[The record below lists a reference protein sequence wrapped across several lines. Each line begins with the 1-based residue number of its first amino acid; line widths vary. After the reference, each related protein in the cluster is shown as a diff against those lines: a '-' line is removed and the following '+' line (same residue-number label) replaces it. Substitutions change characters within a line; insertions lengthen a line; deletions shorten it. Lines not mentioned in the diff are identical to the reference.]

1 MLGEPTRQV
10 TYRRV
15 LIDAGLTAASFLAA
29 HQLRSHGLPHVIP
42 GLFEGGLYPL
52 GDYLP
57 LLGAVLVVWTVLLA
71 TQRLSTPGELF
82 SLSRETVRIAKV
94 SVLGVLIL
102 AAAGYLLRLDFVSR
116 PFLVLFASLN
126 AAALVAARVV
136 ERRTAWGRRLVA
148 APERVVVVVGCGPE
162 ALHLARQISRHH
174 RWGFR
179 LLGLVDA
186 DGCGRPE
193 VEGFPVV
200 SSAEELPRL
209 LTREVVDEVVLA
221 LPTRQLGELEDVLV
235 SCQELGV
242 RVRLALAPLAN
253 LRPRMEVEALDGTP
267 LLTLSTMPTDPLA
280 LFVKR
285 LLDVLLAGVALV
297 LSLPL
302 WPILIAAI
310 RLSSPGP
317 ALFRQVRCGLHGRT
331 FTLLKFRTMVAGA
344 EDLRAR
350 VAHLNVMDG
359 PVFKAPHDPR
369 ITRIGRFLRRF
380 SLDELP
386 QLLNVLKGD
395 MSLVGPRPPIPA
407 EVVQYL
413 PWQRRRLAM
422 KPGVTCLWQV
432 SGRSELDFATWME
445 LDLSYIDHWSLWLDL
460 KILVL
465 TVPAV
470 LRGRGAA

>member
-1 MLGEPTRQV
+1 VLGEPTRLV

-15 LIDAGLTAASFLAA
+15 LIDAGLTAVSFVVA
-29 HQLRSHGLPHVIP
+29 HQLRSHLLPSFLP
-42 GLFEGGLYPL
+42 FLFPGGLYPF

-57 LLGAVLVVWTVLLA
+57 LLVAVLVMWPLLLA
-71 TQRLSTPGELF
+71 TQRLATPGDLF
-82 SLSRETVRIAKV
+82 SLYREAIRVGKV
-94 SVLGVLIL
+94 SVLGVLTL
-102 AAAGYLLRLDFVSR
+102 AAAGYLFRLEFVSR
-116 PFLVLFASLN
+116 PFLVLFAALN
-126 AAALVAARVV
+126 AAFLVAARLV

-148 APERVVVVVGCGPE
+148 APQRVVVVVGCGPE
-162 ALHLARQISRHH
+162 ALHLARLITRHQ
-174 RWGFR
+174 RWGFE
-179 LLGLVDA
+179 LLGLVD
-186 DGCGRPE
+186 PE
-193 VEGFPVV
+193 GGVCREIEGFPVIAAV
-200 SSAEELPRL
+200 EQLPEL

-221 LPTRQLGELEDVLV
+221 LPTRKLGEIEDVLY

-253 LRPRMEVEALDGTP
+253 LRPRMELEALDGTP

-280 LFVKR
+280 LSIKR
-285 LLDVLLAGVALV
+285 LVDVGLSGFLLLV
-297 LSLPL
+297 SFPFWL
-302 WPILIAAI
+302 LIAAAV

-317 ALFRQVRCGLHGRT
+317 ALFRQIRCGLHGRK
-331 FTLLKFRTMVAGA
+331 FTLLKFRTMVADA
-344 EDLRAR
+344 EGQRSQ

-359 PVFKAPHDPR
+359 PVFKAPEDPR
-369 ITRIGRFLRRF
+369 ITRVGHWLRRF

-407 EVVQYL
+407 EVEQYR

-422 KPGVTCLWQV
+422 KPGMTCLWQI

-445 LDLSYIDHWSLWLDL
+445 LDLAYIDHWSLWLDM
-460 KILVL
+460 KILIL
-465 TVPAV
+465 TAPAV